1 MPSAVSGNVASAF
14 SIDGLMAGEYV
25 LRVKYGLGTVESIVW
40 DGQDY
45 TDRPFDTANGQDI
58 SGVVVTL
65 TTMTSSVAGAVNDN
79 GAPLST
85 GAAVIAFPVERDR
98 WKNYG
103 ITPIR
108 IKSALTTTDGRF
120 QIDGLPPGEYNIVAV
135 PASQERA
142 WLDPAFLA
150 GAAARASH
158 VRIDRSDTKIAG
170 LPLGLVK

>member
-1 MPSAVSGNVASAF
+1 
-14 SIDGLMAGEYV
+14 MAGEYV
-25 LRVKYGLGTVESIVW
+25 LRLRFGVGGTVESIVW

-45 TDRPFDTANGQDI
+45 TDRPFDTTSGQDI

-65 TTMTSSVAGAVNDN
+65 TTVPSAVSGVVTDN
-79 GAPLST
+79 GAPLSV
-85 GAAVIAFPVERDR
+85 GAAVIVFPVERDR
-98 WKNYG
+98 WKHYG
-103 ITPIR
+103 FSPIR

-120 QIDGLPPGEYNIVAV
+120 QLEGLPAGEYNIIAV
-135 PASQERA
+135 PAAQERA

-170 LPLGLVK
+170 LALSLVK